1 MSRRSMKEK
10 LQTGANFKKYAH
22 FTKYLLLTKNKV
34 VLIFPE
40 YIFTK

>member
-10 LQTGANFKKYAH
+10 LQTGSNFKKYAH

-34 VLIFPE
+34 VFDISRIHI
-40 YIFTK
+40 Y